1 MQFPEQR
8 YINENSLQKLSAH
21 LEVLQRRGLPQ
32 SSPPSLPFYLR
43 SKDKSNPFRLV
54 KLNLHK
60 ERDTKT
66 FVMHILKSC
75 GLDDALGYVEKLAD
89 PPSPSKQSSY
99 RQPGA
104 AGVKYTAEFNDGQ
117 FSEEFDLFQFK
128 VRKAKEDETLAKFLK
143 KNMDLAQIRKIGLD
157 AMREEVQKL
166 KIELAKKLE
175 LKEIVYACGWNIEHF
190 QGCLRSLE
198 KLNNLYPD
206 DLKHIKD
213 KTVIFSQFTGVSLEG
228 EVVREKFHFPC
239 CFKGKF

>member
-21 LEVLQRRGLPQ
+21 LEVLQRRSLPQ
-32 SSPPSLPFYLR
+32 SSPPTLPFYLR

-54 KLNLHK
+54 KFELHK
-60 ERDTKT
+60 QRDTKT
-66 FVMHILKSC
+66 FVMHILKTC
-75 GLDDALGYVEKLAD
+75 DLDTTFVEKLAD

-99 RQPGA
+99 RQP
-104 AGVKYTAEFNDGQ
+104 AGVKYTVDDNDGQ
-117 FSEEFDLFQFK
+117 FTEEFDLFQFK
-128 VRKAKEDETLAKFLK
+128 VRKAKEDETLDKFLK

-166 KIELAKKLE
+166 KIELEKKLE

-198 KLNNLYPD
+198 KLNKLYPD
-206 DLKHIKD
+206 DLKRIKD

-228 EVVREKFHFPC
+228 EVVR
-239 CFKGKF
+239 